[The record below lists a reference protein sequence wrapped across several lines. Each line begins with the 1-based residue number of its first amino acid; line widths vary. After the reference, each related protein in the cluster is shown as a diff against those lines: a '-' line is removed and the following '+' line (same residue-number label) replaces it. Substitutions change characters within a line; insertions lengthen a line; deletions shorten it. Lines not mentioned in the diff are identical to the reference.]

1 MAALIFDVQQCA
13 DNLAEVGILPKHA
26 RRFAE
31 VMSET
36 FIYYAD
42 KLVTKDYLDAR
53 FGEQTQYIDMRFV
66 EQNAYIDKRFAEQD
80 IALEKRFS
88 SIEVRLAQ
96 LFWMMGIGFTVLI
109 IPQLQT
115 WLS

>member
-1 MAALIFDVQQCA
+1 M
-13 DNLAEVGILPKHA
+13 G
-26 RRFAE
+26 
-31 VMSET
+31 ET
-36 FIYYAD
+36 FIHYAD
-42 KLVTKDYLDAR
+42 KLVTKYYLDAR
-53 FGEQTQYIDMRFV
+53 FREHTHYIDMRFA
-66 EQNAYIDKRFAEQD
+66 EQNAYIDKRFGEQD
-80 IALEKRFS
+80 IALENRFS